1 MMVTPIERKTV
12 DCGEHGGSR
21 ILSVNIIAML
31 WNSQHTHIHTY
42 IYTYVQDCVGTTA
55 LVFGIPRT
63 SHPKISKMTNR
74 LRVLYLQKFFIWSIF
89 LGQFITY
96 NVVSIVAT
104 PKRKVS

>member
-1 MMVTPIERKTV
+1 MYTHT
-12 DCGEHGGSR
+12 
-21 ILSVNIIAML
+21 
-31 WNSQHTHIHTY
+31 HTHIY

-74 LRVLYLQKFFIWSIF
+74 LRVLYLQTFFIWSIF

-104 PKRKVS
+104 PKEK